1 MERPEPLAPREL
13 RFAVR
18 ERMAANGDVLVPLD
32 EDAVEALVPHLR
44 AAGVEAVAVGFLHSY
59 VNPSHERRAAEI
71 LRAAMPDVAITA
83 SAEVC
88 PEMRE
93 YERFSTALANAY
105 VQPLMAGY
113 PGRQLGSGS
122 GRERGCQYV

>member
-44 AAGVEAVAVGFLHSY
+44 AAGVEAVAVGFLPRY
-59 VNPSHERRAAEI
+59 VNTSHDRRAAE
-71 LRAAMPDVAITA
+71 LKAEQRRDGKGGVTTGSSWGGPDHSKKKKI
-83 SAEVC
+83 
-88 PEMRE
+88 
-93 YERFSTALANAY
+93 
-105 VQPLMAGY
+105 
-113 PGRQLGSGS
+113 
-122 GRERGCQYV
+122 